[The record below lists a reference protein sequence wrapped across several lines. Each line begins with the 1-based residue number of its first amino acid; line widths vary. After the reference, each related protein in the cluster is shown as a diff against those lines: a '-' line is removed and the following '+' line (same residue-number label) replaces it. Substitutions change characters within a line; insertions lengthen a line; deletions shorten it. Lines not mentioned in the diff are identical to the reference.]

1 MSPKRPTFLLA
12 ELPGALY
19 EHMLLTMDGSSS
31 SKFRAMF
38 TLECT
43 AKACRIP
50 SSVWR
55 DVVLA
60 CLKEI
65 KDVDWERLLLIKT
78 SHVRA
83 YKQLARSHDET
94 PMLCH
99 AYDIANCIMADDL
112 SELLKILR
120 DVPRALAAK
129 KWYEADEHFLPTT
142 RVSDECFFVIYDGA
156 VAKWFGAISERRAGK
171 PSWMTSR
178 CAAKPSWM
186 ISRPQTD
193 PICLVD
199 LVEFVDAIS
208 KGAKSIPNS
217 IPTNWSWSIVSH
229 FHYSLQ

>member
-65 KDVDWERLLLIKT
+65 KDVEKERMKE
-78 SHVRA
+78 
-83 YKQLARSHDET
+83 RST
-94 PMLCH
+94 PCG
-99 AYDIANCIMADDL
+99 N
-112 SELLKILR
+112 
-120 DVPRALAAK
+120 LAA
-129 KWYEADEHFLPTT
+129 AHTHAQCT
-142 RVSDECFFVIYDGA
+142 
-156 VAKWFGAISERRAGK
+156 
-171 PSWMTSR
+171 
-178 CAAKPSWM
+178 
-186 ISRPQTD
+186 
-193 PICLVD
+193 
-199 LVEFVDAIS
+199 
-208 KGAKSIPNS
+208 
-217 IPTNWSWSIVSH
+217 
-229 FHYSLQ
+229 